1 MYLKA
6 NFIFLIFI
14 SSHFVHAQ
22 SKINPV
28 EYKNDPIKVKCYTL
42 ENGLQVFLTENHDSP
57 NVFGG
62 VVVKAGGKTDPAHAT
77 GMAHYLEH
85 MLFKGTTTL
94 GTTDYE
100 KEKLHLDS
108 INVLYEELAKT
119 KDETKRKNI
128 QKKINEVS
136 VRAAQYAIPNEMDRM
151 LSEIGGED
159 VNAFTD
165 LEMTVYHNSFPAS
178 QMERWLDIYA
188 HRFQN
193 PVFRLFQ
200 SELEIVY
207 EEKNIGMDDPMES
220 LFEKFMVNFYKVH
233 PYGQQ
238 TIIGTTEHLKNP
250 SLKTMYEY
258 FDKYYVPNNMAL
270 VISGDFDSEATI
282 KMIEEKFGKWKRKD
296 VEKFPEYKEKE
307 FDGKEK
313 VRVRYTPVKVGALGY
328 RSPSNANPDYL
339 AVEIISNMLSNGNG
353 GFIDELSDQGK
364 IMAAGLYYEPKNDY
378 GHAVL
383 YFIPKIIGQSLKKAE
398 KLVYAQIQKI
408 QNGDFTDEYLQAVKN
423 NIMMDW
429 EYMKEYNEDR
439 ALEIA
444 TAFASNKDWG
454 EYLVE
459 RNSIRNITR
468 EQVMEAAKKYFGEN
482 CLSMHSKMGFSKK
495 DKLPKPGFQP
505 VKPKEGAHSQYYDE
519 WKKIPKEEKPSR
531 FVDFEKD
538 VTEKEIVPGVR
549 LSSSVNPFNSIFSM
563 KMKFGTGK
571 FYDKHLK
578 ILPYYLNIADSYVS
592 SAEFKR
598 ELYALGCS
606 VNFSVNDYQFTISVE
621 GLEENLGTAMQKI
634 YKFITEIKPD
644 EAKIKKIVSDLK
656 AEQKL
661 NDRSPQWKSQALSG
675 FVNFGENSFYLT
687 ELSVSEISKV
697 KAATV
702 IQSLKDAMNYEVKI
716 TFAGEKPLDLTGK
729 TILSG
734 FKFNQDLK
742 KSQQRVF
749 RTRNLASENTIYI
762 LNDKKARQSQVNF
775 FIDGNP
781 FEMTQLPVV
790 YSFNKYFGGDMS
802 SLVFQEIRELR
813 SLAYS
818 TYGTYQTAYLP
829 GNKNHFS
836 AFVGCQADKTN
847 DAIAAMYELIHQ
859 MPEKSERMDGIRSSM
874 VEESKASRPGFRR
887 LAEVIEAWKER
898 GFTKD
903 ANQTLMEE
911 YEKMTFDKILE
922 FYKKEIQNKTTII
935 TIVGD
940 KSKFDL
946 EGLKKYG
953 KVVEVQMDQITKK

>member
-1 MYLKA
+1 MYLKVV
-6 NFIFLIFI
+6 IGLIFI
-14 SSHFVHAQ
+14 CFSSIALSQ
-22 SKINPV
+22 SELIPV
-28 EYKNDPIKVKCYTL
+28 VYKNDPIKVKCYTL

-57 NVFGG
+57 NVFGA
-62 VVVKAGGKTDPAHAT
+62 VAVKAGGKTDPSYAT

-94 GTTDYE
+94 GTTDFE
-100 KEKLHLDS
+100 KEKWHLDS

-119 KDETKRKNI
+119 KDETKRKSI

-159 VNAFTD
+159 VNAFTS

-200 SELEIVY
+200 SELETVY

-220 LFEKFMVNFYKVH
+220 LFEKFMENFYKVH

-258 FDKYYVPNNMAL
+258 FEKYYVPNNMAL
-270 VISGDFDSEATI
+270 VISGDFDSETTI
-282 KMIEEKFGKWKRKD
+282 KWIEEKFGKWKTKRID
-296 VEKFPEYKEKE
+296 KFTDYKEKD
-307 FDGKEK
+307 FNGKEK

-328 RSPSNANPDYL
+328 RSPANTNLDYL
-339 AVEIISNMLSNGNG
+339 AVEVISNMLSNGNG
-353 GFIDELSDQGK
+353 GFVDELADQGK
-364 IMAAGLYYEPKNDY
+364 IMAAGLYYEPMNDY

-408 QNGDFTDEYLQAVKN
+408 QNGDFTEEYLQAVKN
-423 NIMMDW
+423 NIVMDW
-429 EYMKEYNEDR
+429 ERMKEYNEDR

-454 EYLVE
+454 AYLVE
-459 RNSIRNITR
+459 RNSLNNITR
-468 EQVMEAAKKYFGEN
+468 EQIVQAAKKYFGEN

-495 DKLPKPGFQP
+495 DKLPKPDFQP
-505 VKPKEGAHSQYYDE
+505 VKPKEGVHSSFYDE
-519 WKKIPKEEKPSR
+519 WKNIPQEEKATR
-531 FVDFEKD
+531 FVDFNKD
-538 VTEKEIVPGVR
+538 ITEKEIAPGVK
-549 LSSSVNPFNSIFSM
+549 LSVSHNPFNSIFSLN
-563 KMKFGTGK
+563 MKFGTGK
-571 FYDKHLK
+571 FYDKNLK

-592 SAEFKR
+592 SSEFKR
-598 ELYALGCS
+598 ELYALGCT
-606 VNFSVNDYQFTISVE
+606 VNFSVNDYQFSISLD
-621 GLEENLGTAMQKI
+621 GLEENLEPALNKVYQ
-634 YKFITEIKPD
+634 FISKLKTD
-644 EAKIKKIVSDLK
+644 DAKIKKIVSDLN

-661 NDRSPQWKSQALSG
+661 NNRSPQWKAQVLNA
-675 FVNFGENSFYLT
+675 FVNFKENSFYLT
-687 ELSVSEISKV
+687 ELSVSEISKI
-697 KAATV
+697 KASAV
-702 IQSLKDAMNYEVKI
+702 IQSMKEAMTYQVKL
-716 TFAGEKPLDLTGK
+716 TFTGEKSINETEQ

-734 FKFNQDLK
+734 FKFESGLK
-742 KSQQRVF
+742 KPQERVF
-749 RTRNLASENTIYI
+749 RKRNLPAENTIYI

-775 FIDGNP
+775 FIDGKP
-781 FEMTQLPVV
+781 FELSQLPVV
-790 YSFNKYFGGDMS
+790 YTFNKYFGGDMS

-818 TYGTYQTAYLP
+818 TFGTYQTAYLP
-829 GNKNHFS
+829 GNNNHFN
-836 AFVGCQADKTN
+836 AYVGCQADKTN
-847 DAIAAMYELIHQ
+847 DAIEAMFDLIHK
-859 MPEKSERMDGIRSSM
+859 MPEKNDRMDGIRSSM
-874 VEESKASRPGFRR
+874 VEEAKASRPGFRN
-887 LAEVIEAWKER
+887 LANVIEAWKER

-911 YEKMTFDKILE
+911 YEKMTFDKILD
-922 FYKKEIQNKTTII
+922 FYKNEIQNKTTVI

-946 EGLKKYG
+946 KELKKYG
-953 KVVEVQMDQITKK
+953 NIVEVKQEQLTKK

>member
-1 MYLKA
+1 MYLK
-6 NFIFLIFI
+6 LIFGLLI
-14 SSHFVHAQ
+14 IFSSSIIFAQ
-22 SKINPV
+22 TKVPV
-28 EYKNDPIKVKCYTL
+28 EYKNDPIKVKCYIL
-42 ENGLQVFLTENHDSP
+42 ENGLKVFLTENHDSP

-62 VVVKAGGKTDPAHAT
+62 IAVKAGGKTDPAYAT

-94 GTTDYE
+94 GTTDFE

-119 KDETKRKNI
+119 KDETKRKSI

-159 VNAFTD
+159 VNAFTS

-207 EEKNIGMDDPMES
+207 EEKNIGMDNPMES
-220 LFEKFMVNFYKVH
+220 LFEKFMENFYKVH

-258 FDKYYVPNNMAL
+258 FEKYYVPNNMAL
-270 VISGDFDSEATI
+270 VISGDFDSDQTI
-282 KMIEEKFGKWKRKD
+282 KLIEQKFGKWKSKE
-296 VEKFPEYKEKE
+296 VEKFPDYKENDFK
-307 FDGKEK
+307 GKEK
-313 VRVRYTPVKVGALGY
+313 VRVRYTPIKVGALGY
-328 RSPSNANPDYL
+328 RAPSNDNPDYL
-339 AVEIISNMLSNGNG
+339 TVEIISNMLSNGNG

-364 IMAAGLYYEPKNDY
+364 IMAAGLYYEPMNDY

-383 YFIPKIIGQSLKKAE
+383 YFIPKIFGQSLKKAE
-398 KLVYAQIQKI
+398 RLVYEQVQKI
-408 QNGDFTDEYLQAVKN
+408 QNGDFDESYLQAVKN
-423 NIMMDW
+423 NMMMDW
-429 EYMKEYNEDR
+429 ERMKEYNEDR

-459 RNSIRNITR
+459 RNSIQNITK
-468 EQVMEAAKKYFGEN
+468 EQVMDAAKKYFGEN

-505 VKPKEGAHSQYYDE
+505 VKPNEDVHSDYYNE
-519 WKKIPKEEKPSR
+519 WKNIPKEEKPTR

-538 VTEKEIVPGVR
+538 VTEKEIAPGVM
-549 LSSSVNPFNSIFSM
+549 LSSSINPFNSIFSLRI
-563 KMKFGTGK
+563 KFGTGK
-571 FYDKHLK
+571 FYDNNLK

-598 ELYALGCS
+598 ELYALGCT
-606 VNFSVNDYQFTISVE
+606 VNFSVNDYQFIISLE
-621 GLEENLGTAMQKI
+621 GLEDNLELAMSKVF
-634 YKFITEIKPD
+634 KFINEVKPD
-644 EAKIKKIVSDLK
+644 EEKVKKIVSDLK

-661 NDRSPQWKSQALSG
+661 NDRSPQWKSQALSA
-675 FVNFGENSFYLT
+675 FVNFGSNSFFLT
-687 ELSVSEISKV
+687 ELSVSEISKI

-702 IQSLKDAMNYEVKI
+702 IQSMRDALNYEVKM
-716 TFAGEKPLDLTGK
+716 TFAGEKSIVETEK
-729 TILSG
+729 AILSG
-734 FKFNQDLK
+734 FKFQANLK
-742 KSQQRVF
+742 KAQERVF
-749 RTRNLASENTIYI
+749 RKRSLATENTIYI

-781 FEMTQLPVV
+781 FEMNQLPVV

-818 TYGTYQTAYLP
+818 TYGNYNTAYLP
-829 GNKNHFS
+829 GNKNHFN

-847 DAIAAMYELIHQ
+847 DAITAMLDLIHK
-859 MPEKSERMDGIRSSM
+859 MPEKGERMDGIRSSM
-874 VEESKASRPGFRR
+874 IEEAKASRPGFRR
-887 LAEVIEAWKER
+887 MAEVIEAWKER

-911 YEKMTFDKILE
+911 YEKMTFDRILE
-922 FYKKEIQNKTTII
+922 FYKKEIQNKTTVI

-946 EGLKKYG
+946 EELKKYG
-953 KVVEVQMDQITKK
+953 KIVEVKMDQITKK

>member
-1 MYLKA
+1 MYLKL
-6 NFIFLIFI
+6 ILGFLIILTSPILF
-14 SSHFVHAQ
+14 AQ
-22 SKINPV
+22 SNIPV

-42 ENGLQVFLTENHDSP
+42 ENGLKVFLTENHDSP

-62 VVVKAGGKTDPAHAT
+62 IAVKAGGKTDPSYAT

-119 KDETKRKNI
+119 KDETKRKSI

-136 VRAAQYAIPNEMDRM
+136 VRAAKYAIPNEMDRM

-159 VNAFTD
+159 VNAFTS

-220 LFEKFMVNFYKVH
+220 LFEKFMENFYKVH

-270 VISGDFDSEATI
+270 VISGDFDSEQTI
-282 KMIEEKFGKWKRKD
+282 KWIEEKFGKWKSKVVD
-296 VEKFPEYKEKE
+296 KFPDYKEND
-307 FDGKEK
+307 FNGKEK
-313 VRVRYTPVKVGALGY
+313 VRVRYTPIKVGAIGY
-328 RSPSNANPDYL
+328 RAPSNDNMDYL

-353 GFIDELSDQGK
+353 GFIDELADQGK
-364 IMAAGLYYEPKNDY
+364 IMAAGLYYEPMNDY

-398 KLVYAQIQKI
+398 RLVYEQIQKI
-408 QNGDFTDEYLQAVKN
+408 QNGDFDESFLQAVKN
-423 NIMMDW
+423 NVMMDW
-429 EYMKEYNEDR
+429 EKMKEYNEDR

-444 TAFASNKDWG
+444 SAFASDKDWG
-454 EYLVE
+454 AYLVE
-459 RNSIRNITR
+459 RNSIRNITK
-468 EQVMEAAKKYFGEN
+468 EQIMAAAKKYFGEN

-505 VKPKEGAHSQYYDE
+505 AKPLEGVHSEYYNE
-519 WKKIPKEEKPSR
+519 WKNIPKEEKPTR
-531 FVDFEKD
+531 FVDFAKD
-538 VTEKEIVPGVR
+538 VEVKEIVNGVK
-549 LSSSVNPFNSIFSM
+549 LSSSKNPFNSIFSL
-563 KMKFGTGK
+563 KIKFGTGK
-571 FYDKHLK
+571 FYDQNLK

-598 ELYALGCS
+598 ELYALGCT
-606 VNFSVNDYQFTISVE
+606 VNFSVNDYQFSISLE
-621 GLEENLGTAMQKI
+621 GLEENLESALAKV
-634 YKFITEIKPD
+634 YKFINEIKPD
-644 EAKIKKIVSDLK
+644 ESKIVKIISDLK

-675 FVNFGENSFYLT
+675 YVNFGENSFYLT
-687 ELSVSEISKV
+687 ELSVSEMSKV
-697 KAATV
+697 KASSV
-702 IQSLKDAMNYEVKI
+702 IQSLKEALNYEVKM
-716 TFAGEKPLDLTGK
+716 TYAGEKSISETEKL
-729 TILSG
+729 ILSG
-734 FKFNQDLK
+734 FKFQTNLK
-742 KSQQRVF
+742 KAQERVF
-749 RTRNLASENTIYI
+749 RKRNLANENTIYI

-781 FEMTQLPVV
+781 FEMNQLPVV

-818 TYGTYQTAYLP
+818 TYGTYNTAYLP
-829 GNKNHFS
+829 GNKNHFN

-847 DAIAAMYELIHQ
+847 DAITAMLDLIHK
-859 MPEKSERMDGIRSSM
+859 MPEKSERMDGIRSSLI
-874 VEESKASRPGFRR
+874 EESKASRPGFRIM
-887 LAEVIEAWKER
+887 AEVIDAWRER

-911 YEKMTFDKILE
+911 YEKMNFDKILE
-922 FYKKEIQNKTTII
+922 FYKKEIQNKTTVI

-946 EGLKKYG
+946 EALKQYG
-953 KVVEVQMDQITKK
+953 KIVEVKMDQITKK